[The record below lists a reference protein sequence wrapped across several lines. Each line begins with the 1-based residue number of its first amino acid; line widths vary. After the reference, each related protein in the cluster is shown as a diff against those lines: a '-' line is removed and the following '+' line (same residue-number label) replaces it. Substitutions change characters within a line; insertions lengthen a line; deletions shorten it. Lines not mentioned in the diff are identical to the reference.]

1 MTAVIPVARR
11 LSDPLD
17 VEPNANPSRPAVT
30 RTPADSV
37 FGPFL
42 DDHRHVL
49 SRLETL
55 ERAIE
60 SGGPLRPSAEH
71 ELQSVVA
78 LLRHQLASHVAAE
91 ERVLYPALIE
101 AFPEAA
107 PGLGP
112 LEAEHADLR
121 SMLERLDALLAK
133 PAAADRDEQVV
144 VQARDL
150 VDLLRIHIR
159 KEEQAVFAVAA
170 RVLTAPELA
179 RLGERVARHRETHD
193 PESGPPAGKGTRS

>member
-1 MTAVIPVARR
+1 MTPVIPVPRQR
-11 LSDPLD
+11 PDSLD
-17 VEPNANPSRPAVT
+17 VEPNISPPAT
-30 RTPADSV
+30 RTTSADSV
-37 FGPFL
+37 FGPFR

-49 SRLETL
+49 SRLGVL

-60 SGGPLRPSAEH
+60 PGVPLQSGAER

-78 LLRHQLASHVAAE
+78 LLRQQFGSHLAVE
-91 ERVLYPALIE
+91 ERVLYPALVE

-112 LEAEHADLR
+112 LEAEHAELR

-133 PAAADRDEQVV
+133 PAAADRDEQIV

-170 RVLTAPELA
+170 RVLTALELT
-179 RLGERVARHRETHD
+179 RLGERVERHRETLD
-193 PESGPPAGKGTRS
+193 PESGPPAGKGTRP